1 MGFKGAKAYAL
12 DFYDRTQL
20 DIGSFEGRFGEA
32 GSQLDRLYQRMVN
45 LEAAEHQRMTGF
57 NRDIKEF
64 DNIYGKQL
72 AAGKSINE
80 SIKKMQETKSK
91 EAGNILFQDI
101 LRVLENKRNN
111 NTQITDFFGVR

>member
-1 MGFKGAKAYAL
+1 MKPVSQIFGLCL
-12 DFYDRTQL
+12 DE
-20 DIGSFEGRFGEA
+20 IP
-32 GSQLDRLYQRMVN
+32 
-45 LEAAEHQRMTGF
+45 GF

-111 NTQITDFFGVR
+111 NTQITDFFRVR